1 MRSVGRR
8 GFMLGFGALA
18 AAPLLP
24 ACSSA
29 GEKKSGDHVVIVGA
43 GFSGLAAARRLA
55 DAGVRVTVL
64 EARDRIGGRTRTD
77 TSLGVPIDIGASWI
91 HGTENNPLTKLA
103 QDVGA
108 KTVPT
113 DFEDFVLVENHQI
126 VDHEAAAASVADW
139 HRIIEKLDDL
149 SADARSDESV
159 ADGLVGVANLDDPLV
174 AWNVTSRIAGEYAA
188 DPDQMSLRWL
198 GSEEQ
203 FKGPDVILPGGYT
216 QLSQH
221 LANGLDV
228 KQSTEVTRISHGG
241 EQVRL
246 ETSQGTITADRVI
259 VTVPLGVLKAG
270 TITFDPP
277 LPEAKRHAIDKLG
290 FGLLNKVVLAFDKP
304 FWPESTPM
312 IGLVGNNQP
321 VTDLVNGLVFA
332 GKPLLVGLRG
342 GQAAWSRESL
352 SDQDAVTEL
361 TAAIDAPTPTGSIVT
376 RWGTDQYAR
385 GSYSFIAV
393 GSSPDDMHALGEPVG
408 ERLLFAGEATNPEWF
423 GTVHGAY
430 LSGQR
435 EADRILG

>member
-1 MRSVGRR
+1 
-8 GFMLGFGALA
+8 MLGFGALA

-24 ACSSA
+24 GCSGA
-29 GEKKSGDHVVIVGA
+29 DDKVGDHVVIVGA

-64 EARDRIGGRTRTD
+64 EARDRIGGRTQTD

-113 DFEDFVLVENHQI
+113 DFEDFILVENHQK
-126 VDHEAAAASVADW
+126 VDPQAAAASAADW
-139 HRIIEKLDDL
+139 RRIIEKLDEL
-149 SADARSDESV
+149 SDDARSGESV

-221 LANGLDV
+221 LAKGLDIRPR
-228 KQSTEVTRISHGG
+228 TEVTRISHGG

-246 ETSQGTITADRVI
+246 DTSQGTVTADRVI

-270 TITFDPP
+270 AIAFDPP
-277 LPEAKRHAIDKLG
+277 LPEAKRHAIEKLG
-290 FGLLNKVVLAFDKP
+290 FGLLNKVVVAFDKP

-352 SDQDAVTEL
+352 SDQEAVAEL
-361 TAAIDAPTPTGSIVT
+361 ITAIDAPTPTGSIVT

-408 ERLLFAGEATNPEWF
+408 GRLLFAGEATNPEWF

>member
-8 GFMLGFGALA
+8 GFLLGFGALA

-24 ACSSA
+24 GCGGAD
-29 GEKKSGDHVVIVGA
+29 EKTGDHVVIVGA

-55 DAGVRVTVL
+55 DAGVRVTVV

-113 DFEDFVLVENHQI
+113 DFEDFILVDRNGT
-126 VDHEAAAASVADW
+126 VDPKAAAASVDAW
-139 HRIIEKLDDL
+139 HRIVEKLDEL
-149 SADARSDESV
+149 SGDARADETV

-198 GSEEQ
+198 GSEGQ

-216 QLSQH
+216 QLSQY
-221 LANGLDV
+221 LAKGLDIR
-228 KQSTEVTRISHGG
+228 QGTEVKRIAHGG
-241 EQVRL
+241 QQVQL

-277 LPEAKRHAIDKLG
+277 LPEAKRDAIKRLG

-352 SDQDAVTEL
+352 SDQEAVAEL
-361 TAAIDAPTPTGSIVT
+361 ITAIDAPTPTGSIVT
-376 RWGTDQYAR
+376 RWGTDQFAR

>member
-8 GFMLGFGALA
+8 GFMLGFGAVA

-24 ACSSA
+24 GCGGADD
-29 GEKKSGDHVVIVGA
+29 KVGDHVVVVGA
-43 GFSGLAAARRLA
+43 GFSGLAAARRLT

-77 TSLGVPIDIGASWI
+77 TSLGVPIDVGASWI

-113 DFEDFVLVENHQI
+113 DFEDFILVENHEI
-126 VDHEAAAASVADW
+126 VDQKAAAASAADW
-139 HRIIEKLDDL
+139 HRIAEELDEL
-149 SADARSDESV
+149 SSDARPGESV
-159 ADGLVGVANLDDPLV
+159 ADGLVGIANLDDPLV

-188 DPDQMSLRWL
+188 DPNQMSLRWL
-198 GSEEQ
+198 GSEGQ
-203 FKGPDVILPGGYT
+203 FKGSDVILPGGYT

-221 LANGLDV
+221 LAKGLDIRPR
-228 KQSTEVTRISHGG
+228 TEVKRIAHGG

-246 ETSQGTITADRVI
+246 ETSQGTVTADRVI

-270 TITFDPP
+270 TIAFDPP
-277 LPEAKRHAIDKLG
+277 LPEAKRNAIERLG
-290 FGLLNKVVLAFDKP
+290 FGLLNKVVVAFDKP
-304 FWPESTPM
+304 FWPKATPM

-352 SDQDAVTEL
+352 SDQEAVNEL
-361 TAAIDAPTPTGSIVT
+361 IAAIDAPAPTGSLVT

-408 ERLLFAGEATNPEWF
+408 GRLLFAGEATNPEWF

-430 LSGQR
+430 MSGLR
-435 EADRILG
+435 EADRVLA

>member
-8 GFMLGFGALA
+8 EFLLGFGALA
-18 AAPLLP
+18 ATPLLP
-24 ACSSA
+24 ACGGA
-29 GEKKSGDHVVIVGA
+29 DEKDRDHVVVVGA
-43 GFSGLAAARRLA
+43 GFAGLAAARTLV
-55 DAGVRVTVL
+55 DAGLKVTVL

-103 QDVGA
+103 RDIGA

-113 DFEDFVLVENHQI
+113 DFEDFILVDKHEI
-126 VDHEAAAASVADW
+126 VGQRAAAASAEDW
-139 HRIIEKLDDL
+139 RRIARKLDDL
-149 SADARSDESV
+149 SGDASAEESV
-159 ADGLVGVANLDDPLV
+159 ADGLVGIANLDDPLV

-188 DPDQMSLRWL
+188 DPNQMSLRWL
-198 GSEEQ
+198 GSEGQ

-216 QLSQH
+216 QLSQN
-221 LANGLDV
+221 LAKGLDIRTT
-228 KQSTEVTRISHGG
+228 TEVKRIAHGG
-241 EQVRL
+241 ETVRI
-246 ETSQGTITADRVI
+246 ETSQGDVTADRVI

-270 TITFDPP
+270 TVAFDPP
-277 LPEAKRHAIDKLG
+277 LPQAKRDAIERLG
-290 FGLLNKVVLAFDKP
+290 FGLLNKVVVAFDKP

-342 GQAAWSRESL
+342 GQAAWSRESM
-352 SDQDAVTEL
+352 SDQDAVNEL
-361 TAAIDAPTPTGSIVT
+361 ITAIDAPTPTGSIVT
-376 RWGTDQYAR
+376 KWGTDQYAR

-393 GSSPDDMHALGEPVG
+393 GSSPDDMHALGDPVG
-408 ERLLFAGEATNPEWF
+408 ERLMFAGEATNPEWF

-430 LSGQR
+430 LSGLR
-435 EADRILG
+435 EADRILR

>member
-1 MRSVGRR
+1 MRAVGRR
-8 GFMLGFGALA
+8 GFMLGLGALA
-18 AAPLLP
+18 AAPLVP
-24 ACSSA
+24 GCGGADD
-29 GEKKSGDHVVIVGA
+29 KVGDHIVVVGA

-91 HGTENNPLTKLA
+91 HGTEDNPLTKLA
-103 QDVGA
+103 HDVGA

-113 DFEDFVLVENHQI
+113 DFEDFILIEDHQK
-126 VDHEAAAASVADW
+126 VDRKAAAASAEDW
-139 HRIIEKLDDL
+139 RRIARKLDEL
-149 SADARSDESV
+149 SEDARSGESV
-159 ADGLVGVANLDDPLV
+159 ADGLVGIANLDDPLI
-174 AWNVTSRIAGEYAA
+174 AWNVTSRMAGEYAA
-188 DPDQMSLRWL
+188 DPDQLSLRWL
-198 GSEEQ
+198 GSEGQ

-221 LANGLDV
+221 LAKGLDIRS
-228 KQSTEVTRISHGG
+228 STAVTKITHGG
-241 EQVRL
+241 QQVRL
-246 ETSQGTITADRVI
+246 ETSQGTVTADRVI

-270 TITFDPP
+270 TVTFDPP
-277 LPEAKRHAIDKLG
+277 LPQAKQGAIERLG
-290 FGLLNKVVLAFDKP
+290 FGLLNKVVVAFDTP

-321 VTDLVNGLVFA
+321 VTDLVNGLVIA
-332 GKPLLVGLRG
+332 DKPLLVGLRG
-342 GQAAWSRESL
+342 GQAAWSRESM

-361 TAAIDAPTPTGSIVT
+361 IKAIDAPTPTGSIVT

-435 EADRILG
+435 EADRVLA

>member
-1 MRSVGRR
+1 MRAVGRR
-8 GFMLGFGALA
+8 EFMLGLGALA

-24 ACSSA
+24 GCGGADDKA
-29 GEKKSGDHVVIVGA
+29 GDHVVIVGA

-91 HGTENNPLTKLA
+91 HGTEGNPLTKLA

-113 DFEDFVLVENHQI
+113 DFEDFVLIE
-126 VDHEAAAASVADW
+126 DHEKVDQKAAAASAEDW
-139 HRIIEKLDDL
+139 RRIAHRLDEL
-149 SADARSDESV
+149 SEDARSGESV
-159 ADGLVGVANLDDPLV
+159 ADGLAGIANLDDPLV
-174 AWNVTSRIAGEYAA
+174 AWNVTSRMAGEYAA
-188 DPDQMSLRWL
+188 DPDQLSLRWI
-198 GSEEQ
+198 GSEGQ

-221 LANGLDV
+221 LAKGLDIR
-228 KQSTEVTRISHGG
+228 QGTEVKRISHGG
-241 EQVRL
+241 AQVRL
-246 ETSQGTITADRVI
+246 ETSQGTVTADRVI

-277 LPEAKRHAIDKLG
+277 LPEAKRGAIERLG
-290 FGLLNKVVLAFDKP
+290 FGLLNKVVVAFDKP

-321 VTDLVNGLVFA
+321 VTDLVNGLVIA
-332 GKPLLVGLRG
+332 DKPLLVGLRG
-342 GQAAWSRESL
+342 GQAAWSRESM
-352 SDQDAVTEL
+352 SDQDAVAEL
-361 TAAIDAPTPTGSIVT
+361 TRAIDAPTPIGSIVT

-435 EADRILG
+435 EADRVLG

>member
-8 GFMLGFGALA
+8 EFLLGFGALA
-18 AAPLLP
+18 SASWLP
-24 ACSSA
+24 ACGGA
-29 GEKKSGDHVVIVGA
+29 EEKNRDHVVVVGA
-43 GFSGLAAARRLA
+43 GFAGLAAGRKLA
-55 DAGVRVTVL
+55 DAGLKVTVL

-113 DFEDFVLVENHQI
+113 DFEDFVLVENHEI
-126 VDHEAAAASVADW
+126 VGRRAAAASAEDW
-139 HRIIEKLDDL
+139 RRIARKLDDL
-149 SADARSDESV
+149 SGDASAKESV
-159 ADGLVGVANLDDPLV
+159 ADGLIGLANLDDPLV

-188 DPDQMSLRWL
+188 DPNQMSLRWL

-203 FKGPDVILPGGYT
+203 FKGPDVILPGGYS
-216 QLSQH
+216 QLSQN
-221 LANGLDV
+221 LAKGLDIRT
-228 KQSTEVTRISHGG
+228 STEVKRIAHDG
-241 EQVRL
+241 QTVRI
-246 ETSQGTITADRVI
+246 ETSRGDVTADRVI

-270 TITFDPP
+270 TIAFDPP
-277 LPEAKRHAIDKLG
+277 LPEAKRNAIARLG
-290 FGLLNKVVLAFDKP
+290 FGLLNKVVVAFDKP

-342 GQAAWSRESL
+342 GQAAWSRESM
-352 SDQDAVTEL
+352 SDQDAVNEL
-361 TAAIDAPTPTGSIVT
+361 VTAIGAPEPTGSIVT
-376 RWGTDQYAR
+376 KWGTDQYAR

-393 GSSPDDMHALGEPVG
+393 GSSPDDMHTLGDPVG
-408 ERLLFAGEATNPEWF
+408 ERLMFAGEATNPEWF

-430 LSGQR
+430 LSGLR
-435 EADRILG
+435 EADRILR

>member
-8 GFMLGFGALA
+8 EFLLGFGALA
-18 AAPLLP
+18 ATPLLP
-24 ACSSA
+24 ACGGA
-29 GEKKSGDHVVIVGA
+29 DEKDRDRVVVVGA
-43 GFSGLAAARRLA
+43 GFAGLAAARTLV
-55 DAGVRVTVL
+55 DAGLKVTVL

-103 QDVGA
+103 RDIGA

-113 DFEDFVLVENHQI
+113 DFEDFILVDKHEI
-126 VDHEAAAASVADW
+126 VGQRAAAASAEDW
-139 HRIIEKLDDL
+139 RRIARKLDDL
-149 SADARSDESV
+149 SGDASAEESV
-159 ADGLVGVANLDDPLV
+159 ADGLVGIANLDDPLV

-188 DPDQMSLRWL
+188 DPNQMSLRWL
-198 GSEEQ
+198 GSEGQ

-216 QLSQH
+216 QLSQN
-221 LANGLDV
+221 LAKGLDIRTT
-228 KQSTEVTRISHGG
+228 TEVKRIAHGG
-241 EQVRL
+241 ETVRI
-246 ETSQGTITADRVI
+246 ETSQGDVTADRVI

-270 TITFDPP
+270 TVAFDPP
-277 LPEAKRHAIDKLG
+277 LPQAKRDAIERLG
-290 FGLLNKVVLAFDKP
+290 FGLLNKVVVAFDKP

-342 GQAAWSRESL
+342 GQAAWSRESM
-352 SDQDAVTEL
+352 SDQDAVNEL
-361 TAAIDAPTPTGSIVT
+361 ITAIDAPTPTGSIVT
-376 RWGTDQYAR
+376 KWGTDQYAR

-393 GSSPDDMHALGEPVG
+393 GSSPDDMHALGDPVG
-408 ERLLFAGEATNPEWF
+408 ERLMFAGEATNPEWF

-430 LSGQR
+430 LSGLR
-435 EADRILG
+435 EADRILR

>member
-24 ACSSA
+24 GCGGADD
-29 GEKKSGDHVVIVGA
+29 KVGDHVVVVGA

-113 DFEDFVLVENHQI
+113 DFEDFIL
-126 VDHEAAAASVADW
+126 VDHNGTVDPKAAAASVDEW
-139 HRIIEKLDDL
+139 HRIIEKLDEL
-149 SADARSDESV
+149 SGDAPSTETV
-159 ADGLVGVANLDDPLV
+159 ADGLVGVADMNDPLV

-221 LANGLDV
+221 LAKGLDIR
-228 KQSTEVTRISHGG
+228 QGTEVTRISHGG
-241 EQVRL
+241 SQVRL
-246 ETSQGTITADRVI
+246 DTSQGAITADRVI

-270 TITFDPP
+270 AITFDPP
-277 LPEAKRHAIDKLG
+277 LPEAKSKAIERLG
-290 FGLLNKVVLAFDKP
+290 FGLLNKVVVAFDKP

-312 IGLVGNNQP
+312 IGLVGKNQP

-332 GKPLLVGLRG
+332 DKPLLVGLRG
-342 GQAAWSRESL
+342 GQAAWSRESM
-352 SDQDAVTEL
+352 SDQDAVNEL
-361 TAAIDAPTPTGSIVT
+361 ITAIDAPKPTGSIVT
-376 RWGTDQYAR
+376 RWGTDKYAL

>member
-8 GFMLGFGALA
+8 GFLLGFGALA
-18 AAPLLP
+18 ATPLLP
-24 ACSSA
+24 GC
-29 GEKKSGDHVVIVGA
+29 GGDDDKTAEHVVVVGA
-43 GFSGLAAARRLA
+43 GFAGLAAGRRLA

-91 HGTENNPLTKLA
+91 HGTDANPLTALA
-103 QDVGA
+103 HDVGA
-108 KTVPT
+108 RTVST
-113 DFEDFVLVENHQI
+113 DFEDFVLLENRRP
-126 VDHEAAAASVADW
+126 VDPQAAAASVDDW
-139 HRIIEKLDDL
+139 HRIADRLDEL
-149 SADARSDESV
+149 SADAGAGESV
-159 ADGLVGVANLDDPLV
+159 TDGLVGIANLDDPLV

-198 GSEEQ
+198 GSEGQ

-221 LANGLDV
+221 LAKGLDIR
-228 KQSTEVTRISHGG
+228 QNMAVTRIDHGG
-241 EQVRL
+241 NQVRL
-246 ETSQGTITADRVI
+246 DTAQGAVTADRVI

-270 TITFDPP
+270 AITFDPP
-277 LPEAKRHAIDKLG
+277 LPQTKRAAIARLG
-290 FGLLNKVVLAFDKP
+290 FGLLNKVVVVFDTP
-304 FWPESTPM
+304 FWPESIPM

-332 GKPLLVGLRG
+332 DKPLLVGLRG

-352 SDQDAVTEL
+352 SDQDAVTEVV
-361 TAAIDAPTPTGSIVT
+361 TALGAPSPIGSIVT

-385 GSYSFIAV
+385 GSYSFLAV
-393 GSSPDDMHALGEPVG
+393 GSSPDDMAALGEPVG
-408 ERLLFAGEATNPEWF
+408 ERLMFAGEATNPEWF

-430 LSGQR
+430 LSGMR
-435 EADRILG
+435 EANRVLA

>member
-8 GFMLGFGALA
+8 EFLLGFGALA
-18 AAPLLP
+18 ATPLLP
-24 ACSSA
+24 ACGGA
-29 GEKKSGDHVVIVGA
+29 DEKDRDHVVVVGA
-43 GFSGLAAARRLA
+43 GFAGLAAARTLV
-55 DAGVRVTVL
+55 DAGLKVTVL

-103 QDVGA
+103 RDIGA

-113 DFEDFVLVENHQI
+113 DFEDFILVDKHEI
-126 VDHEAAAASVADW
+126 VGQRAAAASAEDW
-139 HRIIEKLDDL
+139 RRIARKLDDL
-149 SADARSDESV
+149 SGDASAEESV
-159 ADGLVGVANLDDPLV
+159 ADGLVGIANLDDPLV

-188 DPDQMSLRWL
+188 DPNQMSLRWL
-198 GSEEQ
+198 GSEGQ

-216 QLSQH
+216 QLSQN
-221 LANGLDV
+221 LAKGLDIRTT
-228 KQSTEVTRISHGG
+228 TEVKRIAHSG
-241 EQVRL
+241 ETVRI
-246 ETSQGTITADRVI
+246 ETSQGDVTADRVI

-270 TITFDPP
+270 TVAFDPP
-277 LPEAKRHAIDKLG
+277 LPQAKRDAIERLG
-290 FGLLNKVVLAFDKP
+290 FGLLNKVVVAFDKP

-342 GQAAWSRESL
+342 GQAAWSRESM
-352 SDQDAVTEL
+352 SDQDAVNEL
-361 TAAIDAPTPTGSIVT
+361 ITAIDAPTPTGSIVT
-376 RWGTDQYAR
+376 KWGTDQYAR

-393 GSSPDDMHALGEPVG
+393 GSSPDDMHALGDAVG
-408 ERLLFAGEATNPEWF
+408 ERLMFAGEATNPEWF

-430 LSGQR
+430 LSGLR
-435 EADRILG
+435 EADRILR